1 MYILK
6 IPSIISLNLFN
17 LKQGKKE
24 KENKKSLKYV
34 LIKFPPW
41 GYYGSVFDPHVTF
54 IHHFIFGKCRYCKYL
69 EVMHPNWS
77 SLPDLIRS
85 LSLYLCNPE
94 TLPKLE
100 KALTPQTQ
108 KNVCVYVCV
117 DSVSPVSNT
126 KGHLHRF
133 TTGTH
138 WCLCGILISLA
149 TASLR

>member
-1 MYILK
+1 MK
-6 IPSIISLNLFN
+6 KTKFN
-17 LKQGKKE
+17 YKKKVLPQGC
-24 KENKKSLKYV
+24 
-34 LIKFPPW
+34 
-41 GYYGSVFDPHVTF
+41 YGGVFAPHVTF
-54 IHHFIFGKCRYCKYL
+54 IPHIIFRKLRYRKYL
-69 EVMHPNWS
+69 EVMYPNRS
-77 SLPDLIRS
+77 SLPGPFDS

-108 KNVCVYVCV
+108 ENVCVYVCV

-133 TTGTH
+133 NAGTD
-138 WCLCGILISLA
+138 WCLCRILISLA